1 MENWNSDFFDE
12 TVVDESDSEEDNH
25 VVQNSIAISYSDAIN
40 AANMLISFRIY
51 LGIYLI

>member
-1 MENWNSDFFDE
+1 MD
-12 TVVDESDSEEDNH
+12 VSDSEEDNN
-25 VVQNSIAISYSDAIN
+25 VVHDSVAILYSDAIN